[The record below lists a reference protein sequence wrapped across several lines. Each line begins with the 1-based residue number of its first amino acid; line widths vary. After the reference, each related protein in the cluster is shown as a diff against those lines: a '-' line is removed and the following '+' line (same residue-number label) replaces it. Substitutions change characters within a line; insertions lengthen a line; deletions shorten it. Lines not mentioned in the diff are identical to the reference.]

1 MDARAMV
8 IGVLVGKDNVL
19 FGDVE
24 ANVGANYFPQKAGDI
39 AILGT
44 QVVGYYKATV
54 EQGVIIK

>member
-1 MDARAMV
+1 MV
-8 IGVLVGKDNVL
+8 VGVLVGKENVL
-19 FGDVE
+19 FDDVE